1 MSRKHYS
8 FVLRGNGRRK
18 LMVDG
23 WEGRDAPPY
32 SGWYRD
38 FAGGVLERTATCDEV
53 DEVDAIFLAYL
64 L

>member
-1 MSRKHYS
+1 
-8 FVLRGNGRRK
+8 
-18 LMVDG
+18 MVDG